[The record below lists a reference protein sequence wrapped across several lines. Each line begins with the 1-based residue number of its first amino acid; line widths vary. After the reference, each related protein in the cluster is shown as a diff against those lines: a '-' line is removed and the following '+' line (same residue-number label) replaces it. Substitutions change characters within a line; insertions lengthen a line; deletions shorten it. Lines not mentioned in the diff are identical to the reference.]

1 MVMIHSFF
9 SAKNPSG
16 NSHSQFKFKFNLLL
30 LSLTVFLLSISLISA
45 AQINFTKDSN
55 SFDKGETLIAK
66 VSANFLEQPT
76 RSNVF
81 FYRNGN
87 PSNIPFVYEIANIN
101 DDFYLYALIADKQAG
116 NYSLVLEK
124 IKYMKGALESE
135 ENLVKNF
142 IITENLSDFSVTPGF
157 IKTSQDFSLEVQN
170 LQENQITI
178 SISTPK
184 NLSAQ
189 KSITVKSGEIKEIPF
204 VSSGQSSEVEN
215 IKLSSTNTKYLIPS
229 FVNSNV
235 LPSSA
240 SDITSSNGEESF
252 RLEPNQMSVSM
263 ATNSTAKRIVY
274 VLNTGDLDLENL
286 TFSIPTSLVNY
297 VTISSPSTVG
307 KNSSEQ
313 VEITINSG
321 SIEKSVSDEVTVRTE
336 NTTSSFEIS
345 LDFIS
350 DYIAPVGEE
359 TSSEPVIL
367 TTCTQLKGKVCT
379 SNETCSGETAKVSE
393 GVCCVAPAQCEVIKK
408 SSTGKIIG
416 WSMVALVILFLL
428 WFFKRYKRVRPQ
440 IDLLKIGARK

>member
-1 MVMIHSFF
+1 
-9 SAKNPSG
+9 
-16 NSHSQFKFKFNLLL
+16 
-30 LSLTVFLLSISLISA
+30 
-45 AQINFTKDSN
+45 
-55 SFDKGETLIAK
+55 
-66 VSANFLEQPT
+66 
-76 RSNVF
+76 
-81 FYRNGN
+81 
-87 PSNIPFVYEIANIN
+87 
-101 DDFYLYALIADKQAG
+101 
-116 NYSLVLEK
+116 
-124 IKYMKGALESE
+124 MKGALESE

-359 TSSEPVIL
+359 TSS
-367 TTCTQLKGKVCT
+367 
-379 SNETCSGETAKVSE
+379 
-393 GVCCVAPAQCEVIKK
+393 
-408 SSTGKIIG
+408 
-416 WSMVALVILFLL
+416 
-428 WFFKRYKRVRPQ
+428 
-440 IDLLKIGARK
+440 